1 MAKMCFAVFGALY
14 SFWNVAKAARW
25 RSTSAAVTPASLSQ
39 VCSFASSV
47 STGVVLV
54 MKPRFLLNTGAS
66 SSTLQKEGSRKKP
79 PTAGVEGTAKG
90 AGAKALGE
98 KLGAENGV
106 VVVKGEE
113 KVGVAKE
120 GLASSVLNIEVPAEN
135 AEVDITNG
143 VVALAVLV
151 AVVEAT

>member
-1 MAKMCFAVFGALY
+1 M
-14 SFWNVAKAARW
+14 
-25 RSTSAAVTPASLSQ
+25 
-39 VCSFASSV
+39 
-47 STGVVLV
+47 
-54 MKPRFLLNTGAS
+54 
-66 SSTLQKEGSRKKP
+66 
-79 PTAGVEGTAKG
+79 
-90 AGAKALGE
+90 
-98 KLGAENGV
+98 
-106 VVVKGEE
+106 VVKGEE

>member
-1 MAKMCFAVFGALY
+1 M
-14 SFWNVAKAARW
+14 
-25 RSTSAAVTPASLSQ
+25 
-39 VCSFASSV
+39 
-47 STGVVLV
+47 
-54 MKPRFLLNTGAS
+54 
-66 SSTLQKEGSRKKP
+66 
-79 PTAGVEGTAKG
+79 
-90 AGAKALGE
+90 GE